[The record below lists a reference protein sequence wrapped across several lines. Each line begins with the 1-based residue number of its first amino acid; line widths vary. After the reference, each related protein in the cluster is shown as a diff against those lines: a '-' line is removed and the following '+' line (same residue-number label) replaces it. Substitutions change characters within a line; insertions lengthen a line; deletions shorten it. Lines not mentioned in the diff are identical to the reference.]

1 MKKSKPQLK
10 WTEEEIK
17 IVNSYVKKGLSYND
31 LINQLHQC
39 FPYRTF
45 LSIKLKV
52 SRLRPNLSI
61 KNRSDSYF
69 YSKELIELIKKELL
83 TTNKSLVN
91 IAEEV
96 SKLTNRPFRA
106 VLTKIQ
112 RISSTIP
119 ERNQI
124 RLLNKKLETM
134 KEIKFYTV
142 EEKNIIKQML
152 STGETKRNIARKLA
166 IQFNRSEYGIYQLLG
181 KMRSSVSKVKPVK
194 PLATIRDKKVLQ
206 NTKQEEALQRP
217 ADIGVEVPHG
227 MTFEGTPKKIMLH
240 SDHFRIYF

>member
-1 MKKSKPQLK
+1 
-10 WTEEEIK
+10 
-17 IVNSYVKKGLSYND
+17 
-31 LINQLHQC
+31 
-39 FPYRTF
+39 
-45 LSIKLKV
+45 
-52 SRLRPNLSI
+52 
-61 KNRSDSYF
+61 
-69 YSKELIELIKKELL
+69 
-83 TTNKSLVN
+83 
-91 IAEEV
+91 
-96 SKLTNRPFRA
+96 
-106 VLTKIQ
+106 
-112 RISSTIP
+112 
-119 ERNQI
+119 
-124 RLLNKKLETM
+124 M

>member
-1 MKKSKPQLK
+1 MQKSKQQFK

-17 IVNSYVKKGLSYND
+17 IINSYVEKGLSYND
-31 LINQLHQC
+31 LIKQLHDC

-61 KNRSDSYF
+61 KNRSGSYF
-69 YSKELIELIKKELL
+69 YSKELTDLIKKELL

-91 IAEEV
+91 IAKEV
-96 SKLTNRPFRA
+96 SKLTDRPFRA

-134 KEIKFYTV
+134 REIKFYTV
-142 EEKNIIKQML
+142 EEKNIMKQML
-152 STGETKRNIARKLA
+152 STGETKRIISKKLA

-181 KMRSSVSKVKPVK
+181 KMRSLAPKVKPVRS
-194 PLATIRDKKVLQ
+194 LATIRAKKELQDNKQQEVLQ
-206 NTKQEEALQRP
+206 QPVEV
-217 ADIGVEVPHG
+217 GVEVPHG

>member
-17 IVNSYVKKGLSYND
+17 IVDSYVKKGLSYND
-31 LINQLHQC
+31 LIKQLCEC

-61 KNRSDSYF
+61 KNRSGSYF
-69 YSKELIELIKKELL
+69 YSKELTDLIKKELL

-96 SKLTNRPFRA
+96 SKLTDRPFRA
-106 VLTKIQ
+106 ILTKIQ

-119 ERNQI
+119 EKNQI

-134 KEIKFYTV
+134 REIKFYTE
-142 EEKNIIKQML
+142 EEKNIMKKML
-152 STGETKRNIARKLA
+152 STGETKRNISRKLA

-181 KMRSSVSKVKPVK
+181 KMRSFAPKAKPVRS
-194 PLATIRDKKVLQ
+194 LATIRANKELQDKKQQEVLQ
-206 NTKQEEALQRP
+206 QP
-217 ADIGVEVPHG
+217 AEVGVEVPHG

>member
-1 MKKSKPQLK
+1 MNWYDIQYLYCDSMELFCSTMFPNVGVPSISVLEFYDIKKLYSFFDKQGIYLTIEMYTKNNWSYTISLENEKMIITSKESK
-10 WTEEEIK
+10 NKREEIE
-17 IVNSYVKKGLSYND
+17 YDGFEE
-31 LINQLHQC
+31 C
-39 FPYRTF
+39 F
-45 LSIKLKV
+45 
-52 SRLRPNLSI
+52 
-61 KNRSDSYF
+61 
-69 YSKELIELIKKELL
+69 
-83 TTNKSLVN
+83 
-91 IAEEV
+91 
-96 SKLTNRPFRA
+96 
-106 VLTKIQ
+106 
-112 RISSTIP
+112 
-119 ERNQI
+119 

>member
-1 MKKSKPQLK
+1 MKENKPQLK

-17 IVNSYVKKGLSYND
+17 IVNSYAEKGLSYND
-31 LINQLHQC
+31 LIKQLHEC

-61 KNRSDSYF
+61 KNRSGSFF

-96 SKLTNRPFRA
+96 SKSTDRPFRA

-112 RISSTIP
+112 RISKTIP

-134 KEIKFYTV
+134 REIKFYTV
-142 EEKNIIKQML
+142 EEKNIMKKML
-152 STGETKRNIARKLA
+152 SAGQSKRVISRKLA

-181 KMRSSVSKVKPVK
+181 KMRSFDPKVKPAK
-194 PLATIRDKKVLQ
+194 SLATIRAKKVLQ
-206 NTKQEEALQRP
+206 DKKQEEALQQP
-217 ADIGVEVPHG
+217 AEIGVEVPHG